1 MVDEIE
7 SPAGAQLAPTSASAS
22 DRFGILSRS
31 TLLRHTLFALVG
43 LGLLYLLI
51 QNLSAYRNSQF
62 AIIAFTVCAVAGL
75 TLLVGLSGQISLG
88 NGAFMLVGAYTLA
101 LLQEKWSP
109 GGHGNLQLIGLLGAC
124 AAVAAVFGAIV
135 GLAAARLRGPYLA
148 GATLALAIGLP
159 SVGEYE
165 HLSKQLGGNAGLTVT
180 SPNPPSGIDFYKWQS
195 IVCALAA
202 VLVLWV
208 LANVSRSRVGR
219 SFRAVRDDEIAAS
232 LCGLSVARVQVLA
245 FVLSAACAGIAG
257 GLVAVIDLTAGPQ
270 GFPLS
275 LSLGLLAAAVFGGLG
290 SMAGAV
296 YGSILIGLLPQ
307 WSQDVSNALSIH
319 SAKVSNNLPLMVYGV
334 VLAVAMLAVP
344 NGVQGML
351 RRLWLIVSTDRRR

>member
-1 MVDEIE
+1 VADEIE
-7 SPAGAQLAPTSASAS
+7 GPAGALLSPTSATSS
-22 DRFGILSRS
+22 DRFGVLSRS

-51 QNLSAYRNSQF
+51 QNLSAYRNSQL
-62 AIIAFTVCAVAGL
+62 ALIAFTACAVAGL

-109 GGHGNLQLIGLLGAC
+109 GGHGNLQLIGLLAAC
-124 AAVAAVFGAIV
+124 AAVAAVFGAVV
-135 GLAAARLRGPYLA
+135 GIAAARLRGPYLA

-159 SVGEYE
+159 SVSEYE
-165 HLSKQLGGNAGLTVT
+165 HLSSKLGGNAGLTVT

-195 IVCALAA
+195 IVCCLAA

-232 LCGLSVARVQVLA
+232 LCGLSVARVQILA
-245 FVLSAACAGIAG
+245 FILSAACAGVAG
-257 GLVAVIDLTAGPQ
+257 GLVSVIDLTAGPQ

-307 WSQDVSNALSIH
+307 WSQDVANALSIH

-351 RRLWLIVSTDRRR
+351 RRVWLVVTTDKRK